1 MMQPDTIARL
11 PSIIEWAVQ
20 GRALAGEV
28 ESGDLHVI
36 APFSGGVLVAVM
48 DGLGHG
54 PEAAAAARLAA
65 ATLRDGAGAQVTDLM
80 ERCHQALHKS
90 RGAVISIASFGGETG
105 TMTWAGIGNVQG
117 TLFRAAAS
125 ASLMRE
131 SLLLRGGVVG
141 YQMPRPRANAMRVHP
156 GDILMFVTDGITSGV
171 SFELSPELSPDAIAT
186 DILLHHARE
195 TDDALVLVARY
206 VGRPS

>member
-1 MMQPDTIARL
+1 
-11 PSIIEWAVQ
+11 
-20 GRALAGEV
+20 
-28 ESGDLHVI
+28 
-36 APFSGGVLVAVM
+36 
-48 DGLGHG
+48 
-54 PEAAAAARLAA
+54 
-65 ATLRDGAGAQVTDLM
+65 
-80 ERCHQALHKS
+80 
-90 RGAVISIASFGGETG
+90 
-105 TMTWAGIGNVQG
+105 
-117 TLFRAAAS
+117 
-125 ASLMRE
+125 MRE

-141 YQMPRPRANAMRVHP
+141 YQMPRPRANALRVHP